1 MCTILVRDFEVLD
14 YAENRVFHS
23 LAYRCLDERHRTYS
37 PDAKTRVDAYIAI
50 NCSKKMAFI
59 LIQTF
64 LSFNKCHEPVTGGSS
79 RVGKMR
85 AVTALIM
92 TWSQA

>member
-64 LSFNKCHEPVTGGSS
+64 FFFLFFCVFFYASMADLLLTYIIS
-79 RVGKMR
+79 R
-85 AVTALIM
+85 
-92 TWSQA
+92 